1 MNINDVKRF
10 MIQWNKKFPVD
21 FWWREKHKVAFLSPE
36 HKECSFIH
44 QLMEL
49 QEDLLHIK
57 KKENIEEEI
66 YTPNIGDIF
75 KSKGI
80 ETTSSNGEILEN
92 DLEWFREQAKM
103 IESKENDPG
112 RQENTDNR

>member
-1 MNINDVKRF
+1 MDINDVKKF

-44 QLMEL
+44 QLME
-49 QEDLLHIK
+49 
-57 KKENIEEEI
+57 

-80 ETTSSNGEILEN
+80 ETTNSNGEILEN